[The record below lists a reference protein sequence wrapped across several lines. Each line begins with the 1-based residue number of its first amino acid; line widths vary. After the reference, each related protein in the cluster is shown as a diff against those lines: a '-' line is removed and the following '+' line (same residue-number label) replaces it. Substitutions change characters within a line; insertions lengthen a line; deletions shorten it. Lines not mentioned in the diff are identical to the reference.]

1 MLLFHESFV
10 MFVKYGEKRK
20 GQLLMSSV
28 NDNCQINHNGTSGSM
43 NTAGAVEIFGSSNA
57 KYNLRYSKYLGDG
70 DTASFTKVVESQPY
84 GDELK
89 PVKLEC
95 VGDYQKRTGNRLRQK
110 RKETKGVKISD
121 GKGITQRGRLTD
133 IVINTLQNY
142 VGMEIRQNDITEMR
156 NSIIATLYHCT
167 TFQYEEP
174 RHLFCSNVKNS
185 LCKWQSH
192 IATLYHCTT
201 FQYEEPRH
209 LFCSKV
215 KNSRCKWQSH
225 ITTGKQTKIEFTS

>member
-1 MLLFHESFV
+1 M
-10 MFVKYGEKRK
+10 
-20 GQLLMSSV
+20 
-28 NDNCQINHNGTSGSM
+28 
-43 NTAGAVEIFGSSNA
+43 
-57 KYNLRYSKYLGDG
+57 
-70 DTASFTKVVESQPY
+70 
-84 GDELK
+84 
-89 PVKLEC
+89 KLEC

-225 ITTGKQTKIEFTS
+225 ITTGKQTKIEFAS

>member
-1 MLLFHESFV
+1 MGESIDGSLQRKGFATLNSGV
-10 MFVKYGEKRK
+10 AATTNDNWKVIDAVVSSKFCNVCQYGEKRK

-43 NTAGAVEIFGSSNA
+43 KTTGAIEIFGASNT
-57 KYNLRYSKYLGDG
+57 KYKLRYSKYLGDG
-70 DTASFTKVVESQPY
+70 DTASLTKVVQSQRY

-110 RKETKGVKISD
+110 GKEIKGVKISD

-133 IVINTLQNY
+133 VVINTLQNY
-142 VGMEIRQNDITEMR
+142 VGIEIRQNDITEMR
-156 NSIIATLYHCT
+156 NSTIATLYYCT

-192 IATLYHCTT
+192 IAT
-201 FQYEEPRH
+201 
-209 LFCSKV
+209 
-215 KNSRCKWQSH
+215 
-225 ITTGKQTKIEFTS
+225 GKQTKIEFAS